1 MMAAGN
7 QRVPAPVQDDAQL
20 KRNVL
25 GRDAREE
32 REQRR
37 QTRAQH
43 QDKRLGVRC
52 VPLGALLHAARGK
65 KEKHTRAHKRHDAV
79 LVWGGRERSLQNKG
93 VEVGGVANIRQ
104 QPVVL
109 VVEKFGVELKRREGQ
124 QGVEERALFVLA
136 LTHARLELRGDV
148 SPSGLG
154 AEAPQKLRESPLDIQ
169 RRSRGADGQHLVRR
183 ADEHGRPRA
192 APRRGP
198 ASCVLRVDVQV
209 RGRGRLQRRRGG
221 GQGAP

>member
-1 MMAAGN
+1 MTAGN

-52 VPLGALLHAARGK
+52 VPLRALLHAARGK

-79 LVWGGRERSLQNKG
+79 LVWGSGERSLQNKG
-93 VEVGGVANIRQ
+93 VEVGGVANIWQ

-124 QGVEERALFVLA
+124 QGVEERALLVLA
-136 LTHARLELRGDV
+136 RARAPRAARRRRSRRPWGRG
-148 SPSGLG
+148 PAKLG
-154 AEAPQKLRESPLDIQ
+154 ESPLDIQ
-169 RRSRGADGQHLVRR
+169 RRGRGADGQHLVRR
-183 ADEHGRPRA
+183 AHEHGRPRA